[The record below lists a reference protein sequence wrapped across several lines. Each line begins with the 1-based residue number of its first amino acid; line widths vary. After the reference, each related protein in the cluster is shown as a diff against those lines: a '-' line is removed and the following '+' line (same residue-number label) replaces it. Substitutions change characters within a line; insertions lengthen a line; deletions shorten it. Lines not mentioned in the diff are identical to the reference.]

1 MARGK
6 KENPQKIIGF
16 TYEMFPNQEQKNL
29 LLNSLIN
36 PQRGV
41 YNLLV
46 KQITKNPDGTPK
58 EWKDLWEYGRYV
70 TKEDLKAVRSQNPW
84 IEDYPLT
91 YVLWSAVERFEKS
104 LASFRNY
111 KTTKSKPPTFK
122 KAFGKQSVFTQHKNI
137 TYINFNWDENTISNF
152 LPTKFK
158 EHSII
163 PVEFQKRKYPGAKLK
178 SLSIKKFAS
187 GRFFISGTFELPE
200 PKEIVVKEEPT
211 DILGIDVGLKDF
223 IITSN
228 GRKYNLDTDEIKH
241 LNNLGDKIAK
251 AISNKQTRIKKLNDN
266 KLVKSKNYKTALER
280 KARYSERITF
290 LREKQ
295 IEFIVNDLIKQ
306 SKHIAV
312 ESLNVKGL
320 IRSKMNF
327 TRKLNNIGLGEFFNL
342 LEQKLDAV
350 GGSLTKIDRFFPSS
364 KMCSECGTKNTELK
378 LSDRTW
384 TCACGAEH
392 DRDINAAINIKNEGL
407 KNMKQN
413 LVESE

>member
-1 MARGK
+1 MARAN
-6 KENPQKIIGF
+6 KENQQKIIGF
-16 TYEMFPNQEQKNL
+16 TYEMFPTEEQKKL
-29 LLNSLIN
+29 LSNNLIN

-46 KQITKNPDGTPK
+46 KQITTNPDGTQK
-58 EWKDLWEYGRYV
+58 EWKEIWEYGKYV
-70 TKEDLKAVRSQNPW
+70 KKEDVDAIRSQNPW
-84 IEDYPLT
+84 IENYPLT
-91 YVLWSAVERFEKS
+91 YVFWAAIERIEKS
-104 LASFRNY
+104 LDSFGKY
-111 KTTKSKPPTFK
+111 KNTKSKPPTFK
-122 KAFGKQSVFTQHKNI
+122 KAFGKQSVFTQNATIKCI
-137 TYINFNWDENTISNF
+137 KFNWDENTISNF
-152 LPTKFK
+152 LPKNFK

-163 PVEFQKRKYPGAKLK
+163 PIEFQKRKYPGAKLK

-187 GRFFISGTFELPE
+187 GRFFLSGTFELPE
-200 PKEIVVKEEPT
+200 PKEIVIKQEVT

-241 LNNLGDKIAK
+241 LNKLGDNIAK

-266 KLVKSKNYKTALER
+266 KLVKSKNYLTALER

-306 SKHIAV
+306 SKYIAV

-342 LEQKLDAV
+342 LEQKLNDV

-413 LVESE
+413 LVVSE